1 VEGVREGYVALQG
14 LTAHGGGERFDRL
27 IGGVAQPS
35 AERAIEA
42 RAMPRPVEA
51 VNGMRSRDREGSAR
65 CCSATTTPGSSQTP
79 LDT

>member
-1 VEGVREGYVALQG
+1 LTTRGHVVIPPTHPQCRSLLDREKAVEGVREGYVALQG

-42 RAMPRPVEA
+42 
-51 VNGMRSRDREGSAR
+51 DEGHA
-65 CCSATTTPGSSQTP
+65 
-79 LDT
+79 